1 MPVTPTSPPRRR
13 DGEATRQRLI
23 RAALELY
30 TTSGFLG
37 TTTPAIAQRAGVAEG
52 TIYRHFSSKEHLLN
66 EVYRGAQ
73 RWALR
78 LVKDSEAE
86 RLRTP
91 DRLQHIARQLCEV
104 ADRDPA
110 LIRMLMLSRDERF
123 LDDKS
128 REAGREFRAGLQQ
141 VMATGKSDGMVRSG
155 PVELW
160 AAVWIA
166 LVGLA
171 VERICQKEWTI
182 DQPQVGQTIEA
193 AWDAIVNRPPAPGTG
208 KGVGTGEG

>member
-1 MPVTPTSPPRRR
+1 MPVSPASPARRR

-128 REAGREFRAGLQQ
+128 REAAREFRAGLQQ
-141 VMATGKSDGMVRSG
+141 VLATGKSDGMVRNG

-160 AAVWIA
+160 AAVWLA
-166 LVGLA
+166 LVALA
-171 VERICQKEWTI
+171 VERICQKEWTT

-193 AWDAIVNRPPAPGTG
+193 AWDAIVNRP
-208 KGVGTGEG
+208 VG

>member
-1 MPVTPTSPPRRR
+1 MPVSPATPARRR

-91 DRLQHIARQLCEV
+91 DRLQHIAHQLCEV

-123 LDDKS
+123 LDEKS

-141 VMATGKSDGMVRSG
+141 VLATGKSDGMVRNG

-160 AAVWIA
+160 AAVWLA

-171 VERICQKEWTI
+171 VERICQKEWTV

-193 AWDAIVNRPPAPGTG
+193 AWDAIVNRP
-208 KGVGTGEG
+208 VG